1 MKTLLCTYFTM
12 YLEDKGLPSSDITY
26 SFADIDIAK
35 GMAFYGRLSD
45 DTAKT
50 FAQQLLNQGDA
61 HLVSQAIDKGVYL
74 SICDSS
80 MKPSDGT
87 RHQACNMAVV
97 PTIPTSTRASG
108 DMLAPTLVLRNMLV
122 DIVRDIAITLSEHGR
137 LIIETGQHKK
147 AENSVRRMKE
157 TARSIMDTLAA

>member
-45 DTAKT
+45 DSLKS
-50 FAQQLLNQGDA
+50 FAQRLLNLDDA
-61 HLVSQAIDKGVYL
+61 RLAIEAIDNGAHIILEDKSNGVNKH
-74 SICDSS
+74 
-80 MKPSDGT
+80 KPSNIT
-87 RHQACNMAVV
+87 VIPVV
-97 PTIPTSTRASG
+97 DSKSINGLMFAAFSRLRREV
-108 DMLAPTLVLRNMLV
+108 DTLVF
-122 DIVRDIAITLSEHGR
+122 DTATLLSQHGE

-147 AENSVRRMKE
+147 TENSVRRMKE